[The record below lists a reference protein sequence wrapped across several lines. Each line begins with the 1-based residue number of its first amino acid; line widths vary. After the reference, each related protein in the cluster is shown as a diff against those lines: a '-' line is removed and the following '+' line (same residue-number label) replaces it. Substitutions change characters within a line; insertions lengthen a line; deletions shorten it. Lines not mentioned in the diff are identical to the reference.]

1 MQPTWHGL
9 TWPSSDYSR
18 VPYGVFSDPRIY
30 AEEQELIFR
39 GPVWTNIALE
49 AEIPEPGDYRSSYVG
64 DTPVAAVRGK
74 DGAVRAFVNRC
85 AHRGTLLVRD
95 GGGNVEDFT
104 CVYHHWCY
112 DLEGNLIGVPFRR
125 GLKGKGGMPGDFR
138 MSEHGLRRLRV
149 ECYRGAVFATFDD
162 DAEDIRTYLGAD
174 GVAFLDRLFHKPI
187 RILGYM
193 RQRIPANWKLYLE
206 NLKDANHAGLLHQ
219 MPVTFGLW
227 RNTQTGGSKLD
238 ARKRHEIHYGY
249 VDTDTEEDAQDGYD
263 GVRSYNAELT
273 LNDSCIVDYVPEWGD
288 DISSQFLSM
297 FPASVFQQFA
307 NTIATR
313 QIRPRKIDEFE
324 LFWTVFGYADDD
336 EEALRRRIMQ
346 NNLAGPA
353 GVVSMEDGEAPHLV
367 QRAVGHDPEGHSLI
381 AYGGTGPIE
390 DQTTVITE
398 VAVRGFWKYYCELM
412 RVPVAV
418 AAQQAAE

>member
-1 MQPTWHGL
+1 MQPKWHGL
-9 TWPSSDYSR
+9 TWPANDYSR
-18 VPYGVFSDPRIY
+18 VPYGVFSNPEIY
-30 AEEQELIFR
+30 NEEQEHIFR
-39 GPVWTNIALE
+39 GPVWINIALE
-49 AEIPEPGDYRSSYVG
+49 AEMPNPGDYRTSYIG
-64 DTPVAAVRGK
+64 DTPIVAVRAR
-74 DGAVRAFVNRC
+74 DGAIHAFVNRC

-95 GGGNVEDFT
+95 LAGNAEDFT
-104 CVYHHWCY
+104 CIYHHWCY
-112 DLEGNLIGVPFRR
+112 DLEGSLIGVPFLR
-125 GLKGKGGMPGDFR
+125 GLKGKGGMPKDFR
-138 MSEHGLRRLRV
+138 MAEHGLKMLRV
-149 ECYRGAVFATFDD
+149 ECYQGAIFATFDKN
-162 DAEDIRTYLGAD
+162 AEDIQTYLGPD
-174 GVAFLDRLFHKPI
+174 GVEFLDRLFHKPI
-187 RILGYM
+187 KILGYL
-193 RQRIPANWKLYLE
+193 RQRIPSNWKLYIE

-227 RNTQTGGSKLD
+227 RNTQIGGSKLD
-238 ARKRHEIHYGY
+238 ALKRHEIHYGY
-249 VDTDTEEDAQDGYD
+249 VDTDTEEDAEEGYY
-263 GVRSYNAELT
+263 GVQSYNTTLT
-273 LNDSCIVDYVPEWGD
+273 LNDTCIVDYVPEWGD

-313 QIRPRKIDEFE
+313 QVRPRKPNEFE
-324 LFWTVFGYADDD
+324 LFWTIFGYADDD

-367 QRAVGHDPEGHSLI
+367 QKGVGNNREGHSLI

-412 RVPVAV
+412 HVPVALQAR
-418 AAQQAAE
+418 AAD

>member
-49 AEIPEPGDYRSSYVG
+49 AEIPDPGDYRSSYVG
-64 DTPVAAVRGK
+64 DTPVVAVRGK
-74 DGAVRAFVNRC
+74 DGAVHAFVNRC

-104 CVYHHWCY
+104 CIYHHWCY
-112 DLEGNLIGVPFRR
+112 DLEGNLVGVPFRR

-162 DAEDIRTYLGAD
+162 DAEDIRAYLGAD

-227 RNTQTGGSKLD
+227 RNTQAGGSKLD

-263 GVRSYNAELT
+263 GVRAYNAELT
-273 LNDSCIVDYVPEWGD
+273 LNDSCIVDYVSEWGD

-313 QIRPRKIDEFE
+313 QIRPRKTDEFE

-336 EEALRRRIMQ
+336 EEALRRRLMQ

-412 RVPVAV
+412 QVPVAM
-418 AAQQAAE
+418 AAQAAE

>member
-1 MQPTWHGL
+1 MQPIWHGL

-64 DTPVAAVRGK
+64 DTPVVAVRGQ

-162 DAEDIRTYLGAD
+162 DAEDIRAYLGAD
-174 GVAFLDRLFHKPI
+174 GTAFLDRLFHKPI

-263 GVRSYNAELT
+263 GVRAYNAELT
-273 LNDSCIVDYVPEWGD
+273 LNDSRIVDYVPEWGD

-313 QIRPRKIDEFE
+313 QVRPRKTDEFE

-367 QRAVGHDPEGHSLI
+367 QRAVGHAPEGHSLI

-412 RVPVAV
+412 RVPVAM
-418 AAQQAAE
+418 AAQAAE

>member
-49 AEIPEPGDYRSSYVG
+49 AEIPAPGDYRSSYVG
-64 DTPVAAVRGK
+64 DTPVFAVRGR

-125 GLKGKGGMPGDFR
+125 GLKGKGGMPKDFR

-162 DAEDIRTYLGAD
+162 HAEDIRAYLGAD

-249 VDTDTEEDAQDGYD
+249 LDTDTEEDAQDGYD

-273 LNDSCIVDYVPEWGD
+273 LNDGCIVDYVPEWGD

-313 QIRPRKIDEFE
+313 QIRPRRTDEFE

-336 EEALRRRIMQ
+336 EEALRRRLMQ

-412 RVPVAV
+412 RVPVAM
-418 AAQQAAE
+418 AAQAAE

>member
-1 MQPTWHGL
+1 MQPIWHGL

-49 AEIPEPGDYRSSYVG
+49 AEIPDPGDYRSSYVG
-64 DTPVAAVRGK
+64 DTPVVAVRGK
-74 DGAVRAFVNRC
+74 DGAVHAFVNRC

-112 DLEGNLIGVPFRR
+112 DLEGNLVGVPFRR

-162 DAEDIRTYLGAD
+162 GAEDIRAYLGAD

-227 RNTQTGGSKLD
+227 RNTQAGGSKLD
-238 ARKRHEIHYGY
+238 SRKRHEIHYGY

-313 QIRPRKIDEFE
+313 QIRPRKTDEFE

-336 EEALRRRIMQ
+336 EEALRRRLMQ

-412 RVPVAV
+412 RVP
-418 AAQQAAE
+418 AAMAAQAAE

>member
-64 DTPVAAVRGK
+64 DTPVVAVRGK

-85 AHRGTLLVRD
+85 AHRGTLLVRN

-112 DLEGNLIGVPFRR
+112 DLEGKLIGVPFRR

-187 RILGYM
+187 RVLGYM

-313 QIRPRKIDEFE
+313 QIRPRKTDEFE

-336 EEALRRRIMQ
+336 EQALRRRLMQ

-412 RVPVAV
+412 RVPVAL
-418 AAQQAAE
+418 AAQAAE